1 MAIPLFEQHLS
12 FILKQP
18 GRTVTVKQVADGYIL
33 AINRE
38 GEEQI
43 ELHKQR
49 KGIRVFRT
57 LDSVSS
63 LLSQRQILTF
73 NVELMKKQEVK
84 KQEEEPQN
92 YDEIPF

>member
-1 MAIPLFEQHLS
+1 MAVPIFEQHLS
-12 FILKQP
+12 FILGQP
-18 GRTVTVKQVADGYIL
+18 RRTVTAKQVADGYIL

-38 GEEQI
+38 EEEQI

-49 KGIRVFRT
+49 GGIRVFRT

-63 LLSQRQILTF
+63 LLAQRQILTF
-73 NVELMKKQEVK
+73 SVELMK

-92 YDEIPF
+92 DDDIPF